1 MVPSDLQQRDRLLLA
16 TIGLLSYFALSGMLA
31 PMGLLIDPIAV
42 QLDLSDVEAARLL
55 SGFSSGNLVGAV
67 LALFILNWFSY
78 KRIVMTIYTSAA
90 GALLA
95 LGIVN
100 GPTLIWFLLAGLG
113 LMLGI
118 GLAVAAQLISV
129 IYKADHRAALLVA
142 TDSSFSLAGTVMA
155 GLTMVLLATPILGI
169 QTWAGAYLPILI
181 VVLLILGI
189 ASFTRYP
196 APEVATQSWHWLR
209 LLPWPVWSI
218 GAALFA
224 YTLGQTT
231 VLLWLPSALVS
242 EEPALSLGGEAVG
255 RYWMGMFVGQLT
267 AVVLVIWIGRRK
279 VLWLGAFG
287 AAAGAS
293 ALLMALDQP
302 DVLSLVSLVW
312 GILNFGALKMLI
324 ALATDAVKRLPDA
337 MIPGLLLLATAGT
350 ATSPLLSSW
359 VVEIT
364 GARVAIGVGVAS
376 LVVMALLSLV
386 TSSYVKQSE

>member
-129 IYKADHRAALLVA
+129 IY
-142 TDSSFSLAGTVMA
+142 
-155 GLTMVLLATPILGI
+155 
-169 QTWAGAYLPILI
+169 
-181 VVLLILGI
+181 
-189 ASFTRYP
+189 
-196 APEVATQSWHWLR
+196 
-209 LLPWPVWSI
+209 
-218 GAALFA
+218 
-224 YTLGQTT
+224 
-231 VLLWLPSALVS
+231 
-242 EEPALSLGGEAVG
+242 LSL
-255 RYWMGMFVGQLT
+255 
-267 AVVLVIWIGRRK
+267 IHI
-279 VLWLGAFG
+279 
-287 AAAGAS
+287 
-293 ALLMALDQP
+293 
-302 DVLSLVSLVW
+302 
-312 GILNFGALKMLI
+312 
-324 ALATDAVKRLPDA
+324 
-337 MIPGLLLLATAGT
+337 
-350 ATSPLLSSW
+350 
-359 VVEIT
+359 
-364 GARVAIGVGVAS
+364 
-376 LVVMALLSLV
+376 
-386 TSSYVKQSE
+386 

>member
-1 MVPSDLQQRDRLLLA
+1 MVPSELQQRDRLLLA

-31 PMGLLIDPIAV
+31 PMGLLIDPIAA
-42 QLDLSDVEAARLL
+42 QLDLTDVEAARLL

-129 IYKADHRAALLVA
+129 IYKADRRAALLVA

-181 VVLLILGI
+181 VVLLILGM
-189 ASFTRYP
+189 
-196 APEVATQSWHWLR
+196 
-209 LLPWPVWSI
+209 
-218 GAALFA
+218 
-224 YTLGQTT
+224 TLIEHEI
-231 VLLWLPSALVS
+231 S
-242 EEPALSLGGEAVG
+242 
-255 RYWMGMFVGQLT
+255 
-267 AVVLVIWIGRRK
+267 
-279 VLWLGAFG
+279 
-287 AAAGAS
+287 
-293 ALLMALDQP
+293 
-302 DVLSLVSLVW
+302 VLSMGQGCSTTRPSR
-312 GILNFGALKMLI
+312 I
-324 ALATDAVKRLPDA
+324 
-337 MIPGLLLLATAGT
+337 
-350 ATSPLLSSW
+350 
-359 VVEIT
+359 
-364 GARVAIGVGVAS
+364 
-376 LVVMALLSLV
+376 
-386 TSSYVKQSE
+386 